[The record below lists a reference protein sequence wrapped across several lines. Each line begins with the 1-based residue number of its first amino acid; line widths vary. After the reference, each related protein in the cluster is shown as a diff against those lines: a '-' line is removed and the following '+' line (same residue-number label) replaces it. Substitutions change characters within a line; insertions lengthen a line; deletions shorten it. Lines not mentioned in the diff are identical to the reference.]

1 MRYHAKK
8 TCKLRFMSPCFRGMG
23 LQSFW
28 VLGALVADVVPALV
42 CQPSDL
48 VEVIPAARKV
58 EYLTGGCGHEW
69 EATSSGNRTASLAP
83 LRSIKASVPGD
94 LLTDLQVAG
103 KIGDPLY
110 ELNFLNS
117 SIWSEQTWTFS
128 TNFSVNTRLF
138 AGSRLQLVFDGIKMG
153 AVIRVNGKALG
164 KATSQFM
171 RYTFDLKPEDLR
183 AANGANR
190 LEVAFDSSIPV
201 GGRFMA
207 CSGGWDWAP
216 YTKTSQEGVKT
227 FSYGIWKHVYL
238 IYTPNG
244 SASITHVAPQ
254 IFFKGMYPTE
264 ALVDGHH
271 AGFTVKVKVFLSAP
285 AAANGT
291 LTLLPSWRPSV
302 SRRIS
307 IPAGSSNHTVE
318 VVANA
323 TDIKL
328 WWPIGMGE
336 QHLYQLGVQF
346 KGDVLTGLTRTTRR
360 IGFRYFALV
369 TGNDTDPAYVARA
382 STEEGTESQ
391 GMYFRINGAA
401 FWSKGAN
408 VIPME
413 ELEGRMLGKAH
424 RVMVRSAAEGGMNTL
439 RVWGGGIFLPDEF
452 YDACDELGLVVFH
465 DMMYA
470 QRGHAPERT
479 YVQDTELRHQVRR
492 LSSHPSIVIWDGC
505 NECTVTMG
513 SPTEIYA
520 TFVMSVVAEE
530 DSSRSIWPS
539 CPAFGWSTGVHK
551 LDSAPNGNP
560 LTTPRKSE
568 TIEVHGYYQHGNG
581 FPTMNGEIKMHPFK
595 ANLPIRVSTDPTG
608 LDHRS
613 IFASEFGAVVM
624 SSFES
629 MAPTLAPEHWGL
641 HAGQSSDTCKYDVR
655 DHNQCQG
662 SNVMAQRN
670 YPCDNLINAYFGDHS
685 DSYFNKTGEGIFKQ
699 QLYQCMLSQALI
711 LKADIETRRSSNQF
725 GCLVWQLNEIWPT
738 GGWGSLEYGTPVKGQ
753 VLGGRWKPLHYLF
766 RRSVFSDIMA
776 TCGLDGQC
784 YVKNDSP
791 RPFQGRCSVVALYF
805 DDGRRMPLHTLDLD
819 LMQGPGVKQLFKV
832 DIRNMSSTDYML
844 LSECSTNIDEDER
857 RCLSALGSEEPECGM
872 RFAAS
877 LPISA
882 TRPRHITAFGASAGN
897 VVSFNEILMA
907 RPADLRLPTAKV
919 SAAVATSPN
928 DDGSVDIVLT
938 ADKTVLFLTLTT
950 LAHGRFSD
958 NAFAMPPGI
967 GKVQFIP
974 FGALD
979 RALLQGSLRLEHLQ
993 PYQSWQGGER
1003 AYI

>member
-271 AGFTVKVKVFLSAP
+271 AGPPNRRKVKVFLSAP

-439 RVWGGGIFLPDEF
+439 RVWGGGIFLPDVPRLSRALDCMEF

-857 RCLSALGSEEPECGM
+857 R
-872 RFAAS
+872 
-877 LPISA
+877 
-882 TRPRHITAFGASAGN
+882 HITAFGASAGN

>member
-1 MRYHAKK
+1 MRLPSLYVLV
-8 TCKLRFMSPCFRGMG
+8 TLVG
-23 LQSFW
+23 LSW
-28 VLGALVADVVPALV
+28 A
-42 CQPSDL
+42 CQPGDL
-48 VEVIPAARKV
+48 LEVIPSAGTV
-58 EYLTGGCGHEW
+58 DYLTGGCGHEW
-69 EATSSGNRTASLAP
+69 VAFSSGNSTAALSPLA
-83 LRSIKASVPGD
+83 IKAQVPGD
-94 LLTDLQVAG
+94 LLTDLQAAG
-103 KIGDPLY
+103 HIGDPLY
-110 ELNFLNS
+110 ELNFLKS
-117 SIWSEQTWTFS
+117 AIWDQQTWTFT
-128 TNFSVNTRLF
+128 TNFTVDIRQVGLDAATPN
-138 AGSRLQLVFDGIKMG
+138 RLQLVFDGVKMG
-153 AVIRVNGKALG
+153 AIIRVNGKVLG
-164 KATSQFM
+164 TATSQFI
-171 RYTFDLKPEDLR
+171 RYTYDLKPEDLR
-183 AANGANR
+183 AGNGANK
-190 LEVAFDSSIPV
+190 LEVVFDRSIRV

-216 YTKTSQEGVKT
+216 YTNTMQEDATT

-238 IYTPNG
+238 IYTPQG
-244 SASITHVAPQ
+244 SASITHVVPHV
-254 IFFKGMYPTE
+254 FFKGLYPTQ
-264 ALVDGHH
+264 ALVDGQH

-285 AAANGT
+285 AATNGT
-291 LTLLPSWRPSV
+291 LALLPSWRSANI

-307 IPAGSSNHTVE
+307 IPAGGSNHTLE
-318 VVANA
+318 VQADA
-323 TDIKL
+323 TEIKL

-336 QHLYQLGVQF
+336 QPLYKLGVQF
-346 KGDVLTGLTRTTRR
+346 QGDGQTVPVTQTSRR

-382 STEEGTESQ
+382 STEEGTESM

-413 ELEGRMLGKAH
+413 ELEGRMLGEAH
-424 RVMVRSAAEGGMNTL
+424 RVMVRSAAHGGMNTL

-452 YDACDELGLVVFH
+452 YDACDELGLLVFH

-470 QRGHAPERT
+470 QLGHAPERT
-479 YVQDTELRHQVRR
+479 SVQDTELRHQVRR

-520 TFVMSVVAEE
+520 TFVMTVVAEE

-551 LDSAPNGNP
+551 LDSLPNGNP
-560 LTTPRKSE
+560 LTTPGKSR

-581 FPTMNGEIKMHPFK
+581 FPAMNGEIKMYPFK
-595 ANLPIRVSTDPTG
+595 ANIPIKVSTESTG
-608 LDHRS
+608 LDHPN

-641 HAGQSSDTCKYDVR
+641 HGGQQSDTCEYDVHVVA
-655 DHNQCQG
+655 HNQCQG

-670 YPCDNLINAYFGDHS
+670 YPCDNLINAYFGDHP
-685 DSYFNKTGEGIFKQ
+685 DSYFNMTGEAIFKQ

-711 LKADIETRRSSNQF
+711 LKTDIETRRSANQF

-766 RRSVFSDIMA
+766 RRSLFADVMA

-791 RPFQGRCSVVALYF
+791 RPFWGMCSVTALHF
-805 DDGRRMPLHTLDLD
+805 DGHQTGLFWLGFDLP
-819 LMQGPGVKQLFKV
+819 QGPGVKQLFKV
-832 DIRNMSSTDYML
+832 NVSNMNGADYIL
-844 LSECSTNIDEDER
+844 RSECWPTEVREQGH
-857 RCLSALGSEEPECGM
+857 A
-872 RFAAS
+872 
-877 LPISA
+877 
-882 TRPRHITAFGASAGN
+882 ITAFGASMEN

-907 RPADLRLPTAKV
+907 RPADLRLPAAKV
-919 SAAVATSPN
+919 SATVAPSPN
-928 DDGSVDIVLT
+928 EDGSIDILLT
-938 ADKTVLFLTLTT
+938 ADNTALFVTLTT

-958 NAFAMPPGI
+958 NAFAMPPGK
-967 GKVQFIP
+967 GKARGFT
-974 FGALD
+974 AL
-979 RALLQGSLRLEHLQ
+979 
-993 PYQSWQGGER
+993 
-1003 AYI
+1003 

>member
-1 MRYHAKK
+1 
-8 TCKLRFMSPCFRGMG
+8 MG
-23 LQSFW
+23 LQSLW
-28 VLGALVADVVPALV
+28 VLGALVVDVVPGLG

-48 VEVIPAARKV
+48 LE
-58 EYLTGGCGHEW
+58 
-69 EATSSGNRTASLAP
+69 
-83 LRSIKASVPGD
+83 
-94 LLTDLQVAG
+94 AG
-103 KIGDPLY
+103 KMAGRPSMGSEVATFVLSACVICDSISNLLMGRSEGRPGVFIKCFEGEPQAAGLRAPCRESPATAGGREDWGSTAAQLSFAEAWQESFAAWLRDLSELRY

-138 AGSRLQLVFDGIKMG
+138 ASTGSRLQLVFDGIKMG

-216 YTKTSQEGVKT
+216 YTKTSQDGVKT

-238 IYTPNG
+238 IYTPIG
-244 SASITHVAPQ
+244 LASITHVAPQ

-271 AGFTVKVKVFLSAP
+271 EGFTVKVKVFLSAP

-291 LTLLPSWRPSV
+291 LTLLPSWRPRV

-336 QHLYQLGVQF
+336 QHLYELGVQF
-346 KGDVLTGLTRTTRR
+346 KGDDLTGLTRTTRR

-479 YVQDTELRHQVRR
+479 HVQDTELRHQVRR

-513 SPTEIYA
+513 SATEIYA

-595 ANLPIRVSTDPTG
+595 ANLPIKVSTASTG

-685 DSYFNKTGEGIFKQ
+685 DSYFNKTGEDIFKQ

-776 TCGLDGQC
+776 TCGLAGQC

-791 RPFQGRCSVVALYF
+791 RPFQGRCSVVALSL
-805 DDGRRMPLHTLDLD
+805 RQWQHLQMMT
-819 LMQGPGVKQLFKV
+819 
-832 DIRNMSSTDYML
+832 
-844 LSECSTNIDEDER
+844 
-857 RCLSALGSEEPECGM
+857 
-872 RFAAS
+872 AA
-877 LPISA
+877 
-882 TRPRHITAFGASAGN
+882 
-897 VVSFNEILMA
+897 
-907 RPADLRLPTAKV
+907 
-919 SAAVATSPN
+919 
-928 DDGSVDIVLT
+928 
-938 ADKTVLFLTLTT
+938 LTL
-950 LAHGRFSD
+950 S
-958 NAFAMPPGI
+958 
-967 GKVQFIP
+967 
-974 FGALD
+974 
-979 RALLQGSLRLEHLQ
+979 
-993 PYQSWQGGER
+993 
-1003 AYI
+1003 